1 MNYNLIYKNLK
12 LAKGYIIKEEMN
24 KITKQALINSAGTV
38 LYVIAV
44 ALFMYYGTLIKIGR
58 SNSILV
64 PIALLLLF
72 VLSASVTG
80 YLMLSKPAQM
90 YLDGKKKEA
99 LSLLTKTIIFF
110 GIFTVVALGLL
121 VAFTR

>member
-58 SNSILV
+58 SNSILI

>member
-1 MNYNLIYKNLK
+1 MNYNLIYKNPK

-24 KITKQALINSAGTV
+24 KITKQALLNSAGTV

-99 LSLLTKTIIFF
+99 LSLLTKTITFF
-110 GIFTVVALGLL
+110 GIFTIVALGLL
-121 VAFTR
+121 VAFAR

>member
-1 MNYNLIYKNLK
+1 
-12 LAKGYIIKEEMN
+12 MN

-99 LSLLTKTIIFF
+99 LSLLTKTITFF
-110 GIFTVVALGLL
+110 GIFTIVALGLL
-121 VAFTR
+121 VAFAR

>member
-1 MNYNLIYKNLK
+1 MNYNLIYKNPK

-24 KITKQALINSAGTV
+24 KITKQALLNSAGTV

-99 LSLLTKTIIFF
+99 LSLLTKTITFF
-110 GIFTVVALGLL
+110 GIFTIVALGLL